1 MPRRRTR
8 VRWLALSLL
17 VTGALAALASR
28 QAAGAEASAEW
39 PQFHGPNRDN
49 ISTETGL
56 LKRWP
61 AGGPKRLWTATGIG
75 YGFSTVAIA
84 GGRIY
89 TTGNIGKATVIT
101 TLDLAGKTLWRAKN
115 GPAWKREVPG
125 TRSTPTIDGG
135 RLYHGNADG
144 DVACLDAKTGRT
156 IWSVNILRK
165 FNGRNIQWGLA
176 ESLLIDGDRVVCVP
190 GGQIVAMAA
199 LNKRTGKTVWLCQGT
214 GDKPGYASPV
224 LIDYKGL
231 RQIVTMMSAS
241 VVGVHA
247 NTGKLLWRH
256 VHKAYADETVSTPV
270 FHEGLIAVATLGPG
284 AARCLRLTVNGQT
297 ASVTQVWHTGILDNH
312 HGGILGL
319 NGYLYGTKVR
329 DTWVC
334 LDMKT
339 GNVMYKAD
347 GVGKGSLTF
356 ADGMLYTYSER
367 GRVGLVK
374 ATPDAH
380 ALLSQFTIP
389 KGGRGPAWAHPVVCG
404 RRLYLRHGNFLY
416 CYDIRGKAP

>member
-1 MPRRRTR
+1 MPKRRTR
-8 VRWLALSLL
+8 VRCLALSLL
-17 VTGALAALASR
+17 VTAALTGLASR
-28 QAAGAEASAEW
+28 QAAGAEW

-61 AGGPKRLWTATGIG
+61 EGGPKRLWTASGIG
-75 YGFSTVAIA
+75 HGFTTVAIA

-89 TTGNIGKATVIT
+89 TAGNIGKDTVIT
-101 TLDLAGKTLWRAKN
+101 ALDLDGAKAWTTRN
-115 GPAWKREVPG
+115 GPAWQREIPG

-135 RLYHGNADG
+135 RLYHENAEG
-144 DVACLDAKTGRT
+144 DVACLDAATGNRV
-156 IWSVNILRK
+156 WGLNILRT
-165 FNGRNIQWGLA
+165 FNGRNIRWGLA

-190 GGQIVAMAA
+190 GGETVSMAA
-199 LNKRTGKTVWLCQGT
+199 LDKTTGKTVWTARGT

-247 NTGKLLWRH
+247 DTGKLLWRH
-256 VHKAYADETVSTPV
+256 DHKAYADETVSTPV
-270 FHEGLIAVATLGPG
+270 FHDGLIAVSTLGPG
-284 AARCLRLTVNGQT
+284 AARCLRLLVRGQT
-297 ASVTQVWHTGILDNH
+297 ASVTQVWHTGVLDNH
-312 HGGILGL
+312 HGGILAL
-319 NGYLYGTKVR
+319 DGYIYGTKVR

-334 LDMKT
+334 LDFRT

-347 GVGKGSLTF
+347 GVGKGSLTC

-367 GRVGLVK
+367 GLRGLVK
-374 ATPDAH
+374 ATPKGHDVI
-380 ALLSQFTIP
+380 SQFQIP
-389 KGGRGPAWAHPVVCG
+389 KGGKGPAWAHPVVCG
-404 RRLYLRHGNFLY
+404 GRLYLRHGDFLY
-416 CYDIRGKAP
+416 CYDIRGES